1 MHIISDKVRQLM
13 NYEGGIEPGFSVGA
27 GLRIVLDSSGTGYTL
42 TRWDGTIV
50 LAWPGQTGAIS
61 VATADLKQP
70 EKVAITRV
78 VRGIRQNR
86 TPNWPLWNAMRKRTK
101 APFTLL
107 PTADFV

>member
-13 NYEGGIEPGFSVGA
+13 NFEGDIEPGFSVGA
-27 GLRIVLDSSGTGYTL
+27 GLRIVLDSSGTGYML

-50 LAWPGQTGAIS
+50 LAWPGQTGMIR
-61 VATADLKQP
+61 VTTADLKQP

-78 VRGIRQNR
+78 VRGIRQYR
-86 TPNWPLWNAMRKRTK
+86 TPNWPLWHAMRKRSK
-101 APFTLL
+101 GAFTLL